1 MLSTTTAVGGDVEGR
16 AERRGG
22 VFSTTTAVG
31 ADVEGRAVG
40 AARCW
45 RRRVS
50 TTAAA
55 APTIRQN
62 TPTPTPACT
71 PGSDMGSAAALVSEA
86 ASGVRLVLLSY
97 SLRAL
102 RVAEGEGVPLAVEDC
117 AEPDAEGTGAAAAD
131 GVGDLDW
138 LGLGQTGS
146 PQQIPCA
153 LS

>member
-1 MLSTTTAVGGDVEGR
+1 
-16 AERRGG
+16 
-22 VFSTTTAVG
+22 
-31 ADVEGRAVG
+31 
-40 AARCW
+40 
-45 RRRVS
+45 
-50 TTAAA
+50 
-55 APTIRQN
+55 
-62 TPTPTPACT
+62 
-71 PGSDMGSAAALVSEA
+71 MGSAAALVSEA

-97 SLRAL
+97 SPRAL